1 MTGMEIGEKLEELS
15 GRQGQAADAL
25 YLLLDG
31 LEREGQMV
39 TKGPLAAEDFSE
51 RLRMYMGALHLI
63 ADNTSPE
70 PVISVKSPS
79 GTIRYIERCEYESLL
94 KSIDNYIEM
103 QLSFLFRKP
112 ADGAKEYWG

>member
-15 GRQGQAADAL
+15 GKQGQAADAL

-63 ADNTSPE
+63 ADTLGDPGRGPWFGYRADHGEKQELCVLHAQNHQEEGRSPGIQE
-70 PVISVKSPS
+70 
-79 GTIRYIERCEYESLL
+79 IRP
-94 KSIDNYIEM
+94 M
-103 QLSFLFRKP
+103 QK
-112 ADGAKEYWG
+112 

>member
-15 GRQGQAADAL
+15 GKQGQAADAL

-63 ADNTSPE
+63 ADTLEDTSKAVE
-70 PVISVKSPS
+70 DLAGQMAAAGV
-79 GTIRYIERCEYESLL
+79 T
-94 KSIDNYIEM
+94 
-103 QLSFLFRKP
+103 
-112 ADGAKEYWG
+112 A